1 MTGGVHKP
9 GIDALDARGMI
20 AGTECAE
27 AMFCPGLAIKR
38 STAAVWLVRA
48 LDDAEPPAVSDS
60 RFADVGADEWWMPYV
75 ERLAEL
81 EITVGCRAEPLT
93 FCPNQPVTR
102 AQMATFLV
110 RAFDLQTAPSAGFA
124 DTKGSTHEASI
135 DALAAA
141 GVTAGCK
148 VEPLTFCP
156 NQPVTRA
163 QMATMLARAMGDVPL
178 PPEFSWSLPS
188 HCSSSPPEDPHTD
201 PGGGCP
207 VWWSHLLDLE
217 PSQEG
222 ITADDMR
229 RSLAAALPNY
239 VSGAADSL
247 GRLPGRAREVI
258 ANTVTELAA
267 ADPLT
272 AERIETIAAHLDGC
286 TGYSHAAACAL
297 RNGIN
302 FVTAQ
307 GSGWWLQDV
316 RTVSH
321 EWAHL
326 RDFRVAPGGGYAA
339 QWCER
344 MAQRASVAESTGRLV
359 THMALLEAASAAHD
373 APLVSG
379 PGCAG
384 ALIARFA
391 PEIGSHDQPGQILEL
406 SANAQAQ
413 VWMRRGY
420 ASAEARWWAA
430 ETAAGYP
437 TETQPLA
444 RPLERGPLMEPPEP
458 GGCDDFNDRD
468 PELCVPDDCHDG
480 MHEHPYRPNT
490 RHYHRGGLEP
500 HTHHR
505 WHILVDGI
513 AVPTDAARPAG
524 TYCEYPDG
532 RRVIGHYSG
541 GERLGDAVSV
551 GYVMFSPDG
560 LWRMGGYSIC
570 IDITDPNHPRHD
582 PDATNADSVAARQVC
597 DGTSDHL
604 WKPCDASGRCPT
616 ESDFN
621 DGEYDGG
628 WVTCGEAGW
637 MGYYWEICRRTTGQP
652 RAS

>member
-1 MTGGVHKP
+1 M
-9 GIDALDARGMI
+9 
-20 AGTECAE
+20 
-27 AMFCPGLAIKR
+27 
-38 STAAVWLVRA
+38 
-48 LDDAEPPAVSDS
+48 
-60 RFADVGADEWWMPYV
+60 
-75 ERLAEL
+75 
-81 EITVGCRAEPLT
+81 
-93 FCPNQPVTR
+93 
-102 AQMATFLV
+102 
-110 RAFDLQTAPSAGFA
+110 
-124 DTKGSTHEASI
+124 
-135 DALAAA
+135 
-141 GVTAGCK
+141 
-148 VEPLTFCP
+148 
-156 NQPVTRA
+156 
-163 QMATMLARAMGDVPL
+163 
-178 PPEFSWSLPS
+178 
-188 HCSSSPPEDPHTD
+188 
-201 PGGGCP
+201 
-207 VWWSHLLDLE
+207 WWSHLLDLE

-222 ITADDMR
+222 ITADEMR

-247 GRLPGRAREVI
+247 DRLPGRAREVI

-272 AERIETIAAHLDGC
+272 AERIETITAHLNGC

-316 RTVSH
+316 GTVAH

-326 RDFRVAPGGGYAA
+326 RDFQIAPGGGYAA

-373 APLVSG
+373 VPLVSG

-391 PEIGSHDQPGQILEL
+391 PEIPSHDQPGQILEL

-437 TETQPLA
+437 VETRPLA
-444 RPLERGPLMEPPEP
+444 RPLERGPIVEPPEP
-458 GGCDDFNDRD
+458 GGCDDFHDRD
-468 PELCVPDDCHDG
+468 PEVCIPDDCRDG

-505 WHILVDGI
+505 WHILVDGM

-532 RRVIGHYSG
+532 RRVISTYSPSQ
-541 GERLGDAVSV
+541 RLGDAVNVS
-551 GYVMFSPDG
+551 YVTFSPDG
-560 LWRMGGYSIC
+560 LWRFASYGIC
-570 IDITDPNHPRHD
+570 IDITDPDHPRHD
-582 PDATNADSVAARQVC
+582 PAATNADSVAAHQAC
-597 DGTSDHL
+597 DGTSDGVWARCGVL
-604 WKPCDASGRCPT
+604 GSCPT
-616 ESDFN
+616 ESEFA

-628 WVTCGEAGW
+628 WVTCGEVGRW
-637 MGYYWEICRRTTGQP
+637 GYYWEICRRTTSQP
-652 RAS
+652 RAN